1 MAFCRNCGTQI
12 DDGAAFCP
20 NCGTATNPNAA
31 PVQKQAKKPSGPLF
45 WRIYTKAFKALM
57 EKPIRLWGISLLGTL
72 LICVGA
78 ALCGFSIPVLAIA
91 VATLFTVSLAAIF
104 LRGYQREQV
113 HCTEL
118 FDTFK
123 DWSTIKRV
131 LTGMGWS
138 YLWIFLWA
146 LIPIVGPVFA
156 IIRSYEQG
164 LIPYILVKKPE
175 LNAIQARELSI
186 EKTKGYKWHM
196 FLADLLVGAAIGVV
210 FAILGGLSAIKY
222 VGAFFFGILVL
233 LYICVI
239 ALLPLFMGLVHA
251 AFYEELI
258 GCKEPA
264 GETPAEEAPAA
275 EPAKEIPAEE
285 APATEPTVELA
296 EETPA
301 EEAPAAE
308 PAEKVEE

>member
-20 NCGTATNPNAA
+20 NCGTATNSNVV
-31 PVQKQAKKPSGPLF
+31 PVQKQAKGPGGPLF
-45 WRIYTKAFKALM
+45 WRIYTKAFKALI
-57 EKPIRLWGISLLGTL
+57 EKPIRLWGISLLGAL
-72 LICVGA
+72 LICVGGMLA
-78 ALCGFSIPVLAIA
+78 GFAIPALAIA
-91 VATLFTVSLAAIF
+91 VAMLFNVSLAAIF
-104 LRGYQREQV
+104 LKGYHREQV
-113 HCTEL
+113 YCYEL

-123 DWSTIKRV
+123 DWGTIKRV

-156 IIRSYEQG
+156 IIKGYEHG
-164 LIPYILVKKPE
+164 LVPYILVKKPE

-186 EKTKGYKWHM
+186 EKTKGHKWQM
-196 FLADLLVGAAIGVV
+196 FLADFLVGAAIGVV
-210 FAILGGLSAIKY
+210 FAILGGLSAIRY
-222 VGAFFFGILVL
+222 VGVFFAIVFVL
-233 LYICVI
+233 LYIGVI
-239 ALLPLFMGLVHA
+239 VLLPLFLGLVHA

-258 GCKEPA
+258 GDE
-264 GETPAEEAPAA
+264 
-275 EPAKEIPAEE
+275 EPAK
-285 APATEPTVELA
+285 
-296 EETPA
+296 ETPA

>member
-20 NCGTATNPNAA
+20 NCGTATNPNAV
-31 PVQKQAKKPSGPLF
+31 PVQKQAKEPGGPLF

-57 EKPIRLWGISLLGTL
+57 VKPIRLWGISLLGSL
-72 LICVGA
+72 LICVGGLLA
-78 ALCGFSIPVLAIA
+78 GYAIPALAIA

-104 LRGYQREQV
+104 LKGYQREQV

-123 DWSTIKRV
+123 DWGTIKRV

-156 IIRSYEQG
+156 VIRSYEHG

-186 EKTKGYKWHM
+186 EKTKGKKWQM
-196 FLADLLVGAAIGVV
+196 FLADFLVGAAIGII

-222 VGAFFFGILVL
+222 VGIFFAIVLVL
-233 LYICVI
+233 LYLCVI
-239 ALLPLFMGLVHA
+239 VLLPLFMGLVHA

-258 GCKEPA
+258 DDEEP
-264 GETPAEEAPAA
+264 EEEEKAEE
-275 EPAKEIPAEE
+275 
-285 APATEPTVELA
+285 
-296 EETPA
+296 
-301 EEAPAAE
+301 
-308 PAEKVEE
+308 

>member
-1 MAFCRNCGTQI
+1 MAFCRNCGSQI
-12 DDGAAFCP
+12 NDGAAFCP
-20 NCGTATNPNAA
+20 NCGTATNPNAV
-31 PVQKQAKKPSGPLF
+31 PEQKVNKEPRGPLF

-104 LRGYQREQV
+104 LKGYQREQV

-118 FDTFK
+118 FETFK
-123 DWSTIKRV
+123 DWGTIKRV

-156 IIRSYEQG
+156 VIRSYEHG

-175 LNAIQARELSI
+175 LNAIQARDLSI
-186 EKTKGYKWHM
+186 EKTKGHKWQM

-210 FAILGGLSAIKY
+210 FAILGGLSAIRY
-222 VGAFFFGILVL
+222 VGGFFAIIFAL

-258 GCKEPA
+258 GDDE
-264 GETPAEEAPAA
+264 PAEETA
-275 EPAKEIPAEE
+275 E
-285 APATEPTVELA
+285 
-296 EETPA
+296 
-301 EEAPAAE
+301 
-308 PAEKVEE
+308 